1 MSKDI
6 KKDYTDEIL
15 KNNVIAR
22 LESHGERFEIIISPE
37 AIERI
42 RDGNPL
48 DIEDLASEFI
58 FSDAKKGNKASE
70 DKMEEVFNTNSVE
83 EIAKTII
90 LKGDVQ
96 LTTEQRHEMQEKKRK
111 RIIDKIV
118 KNSMDP
124 QTKMPHPRQRIEL
137 AMEQAGIHVDPF
149 KSVDQQ
155 VKLVV
160 DALRPIIP
168 LSMEQVKISVRIPSQ
183 FIGKAYGIARS
194 FGVLEREDWQSDGSW
209 IGIVKIPAGMQT
221 DFYDKLN
228 DVTKG
233 NVETRILK

>member
-22 LESHGERFEIIISPE
+22 FESHGERFEIIVSPD

-48 DIEDLASEFI
+48 NMEDLASEFI

-70 DKMEEVFNTNSVE
+70 DTMGEVFNTNSIE
-83 EIAKTII
+83 EIATVII

-96 LTTEQRHEMQEKKRK
+96 LTTEQRREMQEKKRK
-111 RIIDKIV
+111 RIVETIS
-118 KNSMDP
+118 KNAMDP
-124 QTKMPHPRQRIEL
+124 KTKSPHPRQRIEL
-137 AMEQAGIHVDPF
+137 AMEQAGVHIDPF
-149 KSVDQQ
+149 KPVSEQ
-155 VKLVV
+155 VKIMIEQ
-160 DALRPIIP
+160 LRPIIP
-168 LSMEQVKISVRIPSQ
+168 ISMENVRISVKIPAEH
-183 FIGKAYGIARS
+183 IGKAYGTARN
-194 FGVLEREDWQSDGSW
+194 FGALEREDWQSDGSW
-209 IGIVKIPAGMQT
+209 IGIVRIPAGMQT

-228 DVTKG
+228 DLTKG
-233 NVETRILK
+233 NVSTKILK

>member
-15 KNNVIAR
+15 NNNVIAR
-22 LESHGERFEIIISPE
+22 FESHGERFEIIISPE

-48 DIEDLASEFI
+48 DMEDLASEFI
-58 FSDAKKGNKASE
+58 FSDAKKGNKASV
-70 DKMEEVFNTNSVE
+70 DKMEEVFNTNSIE
-83 EIAKTII
+83 EIAKIII

-96 LTTEQRHEMQEKKRK
+96 LTTEQRHEMQEKKQK
-111 RIIDKIV
+111 RIVDIIA
-118 KNSMDP
+118 KNAMDP

-137 AMEQAGIHVDPF
+137 AIEEAGIHIDPF
-149 KSVDQQ
+149 KSVDDQ

-160 DALRPIIP
+160 EALRPIIP
-168 LSMEQVKISVRIPSQ
+168 IAMEQVKISVKISSQ
-183 FIGKAYGIARS
+183 YIGKAYGVARN
-194 FGVLEREDWQSDGSW
+194 FGILEREDWQSDGSW
-209 IGIVKIPAGMQT
+209 IGIVRIPAGMQT
-221 DFYDKLN
+221 DFYNKLN
-228 DVTKG
+228 EITKG